1 MFMHLVLLPQT
12 KYNTKFT
19 SCNVNASM
27 QQFGTN
33 SGYNIGNLGNL
44 ERMIFYTWT
53 NYSVKTTKYRKRYK
67 DT

>member
-33 SGYNIGNLGNL
+33 SGYNFGNFGNL
-44 ERMIFYTWT
+44 EIILFYTQ
-53 NYSVKTTKYRKRYK
+53 KYRKRYI